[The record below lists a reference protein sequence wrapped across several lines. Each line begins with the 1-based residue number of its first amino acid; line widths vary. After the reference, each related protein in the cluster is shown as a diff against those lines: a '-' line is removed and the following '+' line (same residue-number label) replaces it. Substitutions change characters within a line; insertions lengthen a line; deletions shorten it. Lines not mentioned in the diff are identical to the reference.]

1 MKMKGRSLKNVN
13 KDWTLFLDRDGV
25 INVRREGEYITKP
38 EDFVFIDGVP
48 QAISELNKIF
58 KYIFIVTNQQGI
70 DKGLMTENDLSA
82 IHKKMLDELAIANAR
97 IDDIFYCPDLE
108 GSNSFFRKPNIGMA
122 LAARKKYPDINFKK
136 SVMVGDS
143 ISDMVFGKRLGMV
156 TVWVGLNTLKKNNV
170 CSFICYNIISFVVF
184 TNMLLS
190 KFKKK

>member
-1 MKMKGRSLKNVN
+1 MKMKGRSLKDVD

-38 EDFVFIDGVP
+38 DDFVFIEGVP
-48 QAISELNKIF
+48 QAIRELNKIF
-58 KYIFIVTNQQGI
+58 KYTFIVTNQQGI
-70 DKGLMTENDLSA
+70 GKGQMSVKDLDA
-82 IHKKMLDELAIANAR
+82 IHKKMLDELAEAHAR

-108 GSNSFFRKPNIGMA
+108 ESNSFFRKPNIGMA

-156 TVWVGLNTLKKNNV
+156 TVWVGEKVAKLKNAACNEVYVIEKLDE
-170 CSFICYNIISFVVF
+170 ISGV
-184 TNMLLS
+184 L
-190 KFKKK
+190 

>member
-1 MKMKGRSLKNVN
+1 MKIKRRSLKDVD
-13 KDWTLFLDRDGV
+13 KDWALFLDRDGV

-48 QAISELNKIF
+48 QAIRELNKIF
-58 KYIFIVTNQQGI
+58 KYTFIVTNQQGI
-70 DKGLMTENDLSA
+70 GKGLMTENDLKA
-82 IHKKMLDELAIANAR
+82 IHKKMLDELASANAR

-108 GSNSFFRKPNIGMA
+108 GTNSFFRKPNIGMA

-156 TVWVGLNTLKKNNV
+156 TVWVKDNIIVNKNNYGV
-170 CSFICYNIISFVVF
+170 LIYFVKTILEF
-184 TNMLLS
+184 SKLLINFS
-190 KFKKK
+190 